1 MSEPASPRFAVIIPA
16 FNAAETL
23 RQAVDSVLAQT
34 CAPHEIIV
42 VDDGSTDDTAAV
54 ATGYG
59 ARVTL
64 IRQQNSGVSAARN
77 AGARAATAD
86 LLCFLDAD
94 DWYYPDR
101 LEAYA
106 GMIRQEP
113 ALDFLT
119 GDFDYV
125 DAQGKHLRRSMETT
139 PAGRVML
146 DRARDG
152 RAVMEGAVLGEFIAA
167 HFGDTHTLT
176 VPRATFLELGG
187 YPTGFAVCE
196 DVNFLI
202 RLCAR
207 SRRVGVVCKPTAAY
221 RIHGNSATRSDPLR
235 AQLQTLAALKALVP
249 QLRLSPPAI
258 RHGLRDAIRHAR
270 LDLAQCLLRMG
281 RRRDAVAAA
290 MPLLG
295 HGNAEALRG
304 ALWIIKG
311 ALLARNHAR

>member
-1 MSEPASPRFAVIIPA
+1 MPDRANPLFAVIIPA
-16 FNAAETL
+16 FNAATTL
-23 RQAVDSVLAQT
+23 RQAIDSVLTQAV
-34 CAPHEIIV
+34 APYEVIV
-42 VDDGSTDDTAAV
+42 VDDGSTDATAEV
-54 ATGYG
+54 AAGYG
-59 ARVTL
+59 ARITL
-64 IRQQNSGVSAARN
+64 IRQRNSGVSAARN
-77 AGARAATAD
+77 AGARAATAEW
-86 LLCFLDAD
+86 LCFLDAD

-101 LEAYA
+101 LAAYA
-106 GMIRQEP
+106 GMIREDP
-113 ALDFLT
+113 MLDFLT

-125 DAQGKHLRRSMETT
+125 DAQGRHLRCSMESTR
-139 PAGRVML
+139 AGQTML
-146 DRARDG
+146 ERARDG

-221 RIHGNSATRSDPLR
+221 RIHENSATRSDPLR
-235 AQLQTLAALKALVP
+235 AQRQTLVALKTLAP
-249 QLRLSPPAI
+249 QLRQAPPAI
-258 RHGLRDAIRHAR
+258 RRGLHDAIRHAR

-281 RRRDAVAAA
+281 HRSEAVTTAL
-290 MPLLG
+290 PLLG
-295 HGNAEALRG
+295 HGNAAAFRG